1 MAELLIDTFSFTP
14 KILENSSGNGRLVV
28 EGVFQKAD
36 VKNANGRIYPR
47 KLWEKTLKDQS
58 VLSALTE
65 RKMLGN
71 VDHPADST
79 PKLKGASHIVTF
91 LEIQSD
97 GTVVGKAEIL
107 ETEDGKLIKELLEA
121 GVPVGI
127 SSRAKGSL
135 SKGPDGCYIVQ
146 ESDFKLLTFDFV
158 AAPST
163 PGAYPKVI
171 NEETDEENNNIQE
184 NYMSAREKF
193 NQLEQKA
200 ATVLCLKNADLTES
214 TKPFVDSTIADLVI
228 DLTKLSTEAPELRGL
243 TESLIHNLNTKRNG
257 FKFDLVEAFPFQKKD
272 EDEDEDDEA
281 EDKKK
286 KKKKKGADDEEKE
299 VSEDTKGSADQGF
312 VRTVPME
319 PPPPPGEGWPINPG
333 DAGVLADIN
342 ASVNNFMEGKEDE
355 SDIDEETRVQ
365 ALTNIALALIQLQET
380 ENNAVARAYA
390 AAYLVEH
397 ERRVTENQA
406 YQRVV
411 GKLQEKLEEGAKT
424 GKIVLAE
431 EDSDLRNEHTKLL
444 EAFDELQTR
453 HRLLAAK
460 VYALQELDKAGLKD
474 NNTARKVIAE
484 AIQKSPSKKSIDEAI
499 LALASVKGMKSE
511 KKEITES
518 VQNIEGSVAKL
529 NESTSSAE
537 SYGLNL
543 AKRLSSS
550 LSYSRAN

>member
-1 MAELLIDTFSFTP
+1 MAELLVDTISFTP

-47 KLWEKTLKDQS
+47 KLWENVLKDRNI
-58 VLSALTE
+58 LECLETK
-65 RKMLGN
+65 RMLGN

-79 PKLKGASHIVTF
+79 PRLKGASHIITF
-91 LEIQSD
+91 LEMMQD
-97 GTVVGKAEIL
+97 GTVIGKAEIL

-135 SKGPDGCYIVQ
+135 TKGPDGTFIVQ

-171 NEETDEENNNIQE
+171 SESTENEEIKEIQE
-184 NYMSAREKF
+184 NYMSAREKL
-193 NQLEQKA
+193 NYLEQKA
-200 ATVLCLKNADLTES
+200 ATVLCLKSNDLNES
-214 TKPFVDSTIADLVI
+214 TKPFVESTITDLVI
-228 DLTKLSTEAPELRGL
+228 ELTKLSSEAPELRGL

-257 FKFDLVEAFPFQKKD
+257 IKFDLVEEFPFQKKD
-272 EDEDEDDEA
+272 DESDEDEDDD

-286 KKKKKGADDEEKE
+286 KKKKKKGEKDEDVK
-299 VSEDTKGSADQGF
+299 EDTQGSADQGF

-319 PPPPPGEGWPINPG
+319 PPPPPGEGWAINPG

-342 ASVNNFMEGKEDE
+342 NSVNNFMEGREDE
-355 SDIDEETRVQ
+355 SEVDEDTRVQ
-365 ALTNIALALIQLQET
+365 ALTNIALTLVQLQET
-380 ENNAVARAYA
+380 ENNAVARAFA

-397 ERRVTENQA
+397 DRRTTENQA
-406 YQRVV
+406 YSRVV
-411 GKLQEKLEEGAKT
+411 EKLQEKIEEGAKT
-424 GKIVLAE
+424 GKIVLS
-431 EDSDLRNEHTKLL
+431 EDSDLRANYDKLV
-444 EAFDELQTR
+444 ETFDELQTR

-474 NNTARKVIAE
+474 NNAARKVIAE
-484 AIQKSPSKKSIDEAI
+484 AIQRSPTKKAIDEAI
-499 LALASVKGMKSE
+499 MGMASVKGMRQE
-511 KKEITES
+511 KKELTES

-529 NESTSSAE
+529 NESNSVSD
-537 SYGLNL
+537 YGLSL
-543 AKRLSSS
+543 AKKLSKS
-550 LSYSRAN
+550 LSYSRAS